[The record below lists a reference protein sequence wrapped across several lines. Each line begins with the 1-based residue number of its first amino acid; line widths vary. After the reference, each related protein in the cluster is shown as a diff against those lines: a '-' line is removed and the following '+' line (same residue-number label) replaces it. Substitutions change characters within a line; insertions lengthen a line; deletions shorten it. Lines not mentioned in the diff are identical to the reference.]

1 MIRVRVCVKL
11 LLLSIVTTS
20 ATGTYFRKQY
30 GRGLKVAHIYISLA
44 ACYTVRLENAVG
56 MSTAPIPALAPV
68 MRTVLPSNL
77 DALKMDID
85 GQESEVIEFNDQ
97 MNDSVG

>member
-1 MIRVRVCVKL
+1 
-11 LLLSIVTTS
+11 
-20 ATGTYFRKQY
+20 
-30 GRGLKVAHIYISLA
+30 
-44 ACYTVRLENAVG
+44 

-85 GQESEVIEFNDQ
+85 EQESEVIEFNDQ

>member
-1 MIRVRVCVKL
+1 MALV
-11 LLLSIVTTS
+11 S
-20 ATGTYFRKQY
+20 GTYFCKQY
-30 GRGLKVAHIYISLA
+30 GRGLKVARIYISLA
-44 ACYTVRLENAVG
+44 ACFTVRLENAVVG

-85 GQESEVIEFNDQ
+85 GQELEVIEFND
-97 MNDSVG
+97 

>member
-1 MIRVRVCVKL
+1 
-11 LLLSIVTTS
+11 
-20 ATGTYFRKQY
+20 
-30 GRGLKVAHIYISLA
+30 
-44 ACYTVRLENAVG
+44 

-85 GQESEVIEFNDQ
+85 EQEVIEFNDR
-97 MNDSVG
+97 MDSDSFIMFASATPLVKEFGPISGSLLFCPGSYPKWNECSDLTFVSRATNLLTQYGTI

>member
-1 MIRVRVCVKL
+1 
-11 LLLSIVTTS
+11 
-20 ATGTYFRKQY
+20 
-30 GRGLKVAHIYISLA
+30 
-44 ACYTVRLENAVG
+44 

-85 GQESEVIEFNDQ
+85 EQEVIEFNDWDAMLLADFGSTHWQ
-97 MNDSVG
+97 EF